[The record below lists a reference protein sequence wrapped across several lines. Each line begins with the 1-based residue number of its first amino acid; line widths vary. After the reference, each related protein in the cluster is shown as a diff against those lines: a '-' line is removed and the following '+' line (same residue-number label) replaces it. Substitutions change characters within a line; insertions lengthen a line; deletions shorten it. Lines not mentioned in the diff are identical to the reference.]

1 MKRTSL
7 MFPNG
12 DYLLIHILRVTHFK
26 RSHGCTDPGAGT
38 ENLERGG
45 GGTLASYINTNY
57 FTENSLKII
66 GNFTE
71 KGGAAHSDPPL
82 NPPMISI
89 NDQLTT

>member
-1 MKRTSL
+1 MVALT
-7 MFPNG
+7 
-12 DYLLIHILRVTHFK
+12 RVRVQK
-26 RSHGCTDPGAGT
+26 IWK
-38 ENLERGG
+38 GG

-71 KGGAAHSDPPL
+71 KGGAAHSAPPL